1 MTAYGNSANNL
12 TNFLAAVKTAATE
25 SVQSAFANVTRTQTD
40 TARKVPKGVIQNDDM
55 IHLVFQVLI

>member
-1 MTAYGNSANNL
+1 MTENGNSVDKQ
-12 TNFLAAVKTAATE
+12 TNFLAALKTVTN
-25 SVQSAFANVTRTQTD
+25 SMQSAFANVTRTQTD